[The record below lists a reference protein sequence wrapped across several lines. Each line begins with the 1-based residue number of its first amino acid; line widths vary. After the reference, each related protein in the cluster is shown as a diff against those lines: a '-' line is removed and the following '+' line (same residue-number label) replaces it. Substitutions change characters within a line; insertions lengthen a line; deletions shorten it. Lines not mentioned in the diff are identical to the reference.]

1 MCRPLVEFQASPT
14 CVFALWSWVGRER
27 NWDAVRSGEWPGP
40 LAPGRGRAGM
50 RTGMSH
56 PAWPHE
62 ALRAPPRPWRVP
74 ESDRRAQR
82 GCVWGCWAPVEW
94 LTQERWQNENQD
106 CQLPCEGFLHTRSY
120 QVFSLDQTH
129 HEHYRWVV
137 LFACGRSQHSG
148 SNWPEGTWCL
158 EVEEPASV
166 SRSNPAASSDS
177 ICASRG
183 FLI

>member
-1 MCRPLVEFQASPT
+1 MILGGKGKKLRCSEKRWVTWTSCSRQRKSWNENRNDPPCVAPWSSQSPT
-14 CVFALWSWVGRER
+14 PPMEGAWIRQQSSEGLCLRMLSSGRMTY
-27 NWDAVRSGEWPGP
+27 PGTV
-40 LAPGRGRAGM
+40 AK
-50 RTGMSH
+50 
-56 PAWPHE
+56 WE
-62 ALRAPPRPWRVP
+62 LR
-74 ESDRRAQR
+74 
-82 GCVWGCWAPVEW
+82 
-94 LTQERWQNENQD
+94 L

-137 LFACGRSQHSG
+137 LFTCGRSQHSG
-148 SNWPEGTWCL
+148 SNWPEGAWCL

-177 ICASRG
+177 VCASRG